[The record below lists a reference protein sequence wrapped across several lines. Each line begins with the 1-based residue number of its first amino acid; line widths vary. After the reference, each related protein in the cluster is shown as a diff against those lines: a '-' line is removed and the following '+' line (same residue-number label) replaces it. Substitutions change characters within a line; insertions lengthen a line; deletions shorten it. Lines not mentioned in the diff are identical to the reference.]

1 MPTLKDLSIEELRD
15 LIAQIVEEKLQEL
28 IFDPDEGLSLRPE
41 VEQRLI
47 KSLNQPEEARQTI
60 SAKDVAGRLDVE
72 W

>member
-1 MPTLKDLSIEELRD
+1 MLTLKDLSIEELRD
-15 LIAQIVEEKLQEL
+15 LIAQIVEGKLQEL